1 MKQGDNLKPT
11 TMEKKTIK
19 QNANNI
25 MWVEYWIQKAHPSFE
40 DYELFAERYD
50 DYRWICEIK
59 LPLIEKSVKS
69 ISEKEVNAMLNASEK
84 AAKLIDEYMKEHPEL
99 KIINRF
105 KGKRWE
111 IVSDETGKFL
121 SMGMSSAWRRE
132 QGKQMEKMTKDSLET
147 IKKAIKRLAKIN
159 GTSKNL
165 FIQVLDQSLFDDG
178 ESIQDIMHEV
188 IDKIENNYHMSH
200 TTTVCYDK
208 DGDSVIAVGYTLPVN
223 KGGER

>member
-1 MKQGDNLKPT
+1 
-11 TMEKKTIK
+11 MENKTIK

-40 DYELFAERYD
+40 DYELLAERYD

-84 AAKLIDEYMKEHPEL
+84 AAKLIDEYMKDHPEL
-99 KIINRF
+99 EIINRF

-111 IVSDETGKFL
+111 IVSDETGKFI
-121 SMGMSSAWRRE
+121 STGMNSAWRE
-132 QGKQMEKMTKDSLET
+132 KLGKQLEKMTKDSLET

-165 FIQVLDQSLFDDG
+165 FIQVLDQSLFDEDK
-178 ESIQDIMHEV
+178 SIQDIMYEV
-188 IDKIENNYHMSH
+188 NDKIENDYHMSNM
-200 TTTVCYDK
+200 TVCYDK
-208 DGDSVIAVGYTLPVN
+208 DGESVIVVGYTFPS
-223 KGGER
+223 KEGGLN

>member
-1 MKQGDNLKPT
+1 
-11 TMEKKTIK
+11 MENKTIK

-111 IVSDETGKFL
+111 IVSDKTGKFI

-132 QGKQMEKMTKDSLET
+132 QGKQMEKMMKDSIET
-147 IKKAIKRLAKIN
+147 VKKAIKKLTKIN

-165 FIQVLDQSLFDDG
+165 YIQVLDQSLFDDNMTVK
-178 ESIQDIMHEV
+178 EILEAV
-188 IDKIENNYHMSH
+188 NDKIEKEYH
-200 TTTVCYDK
+200 TTQCTVCYDK
-208 DGDSVIAVGYTLPVN
+208 DGDSVIVVGYTLPSSE
-223 KGGER
+223 KGELN

>member
-1 MKQGDNLKPT
+1 
-11 TMEKKTIK
+11 
-19 QNANNI
+19 

-99 KIINRF
+99 NIENSF

-111 IVSDETGKFL
+111 IESDETGKFL
-121 SMGMSSAWRRE
+121 SMGMSDAWRRE
-132 QGKQMEKMTKDSLET
+132 QGKQLEKMIDDSLNVVKRA
-147 IKKAIKRLAKIN
+147 IKKLAKIN

-178 ESIQDIMHEV
+178 KTIRDILHETNDRIV
-188 IDKIENNYHMSH
+188 RDYNISNINSY
-200 TTTVCYDK
+200 YDR
-208 DGDSVIAVGYTLPVN
+208 DSESVIAVGYTFPSID
-223 KGGER
+223 GGIQ